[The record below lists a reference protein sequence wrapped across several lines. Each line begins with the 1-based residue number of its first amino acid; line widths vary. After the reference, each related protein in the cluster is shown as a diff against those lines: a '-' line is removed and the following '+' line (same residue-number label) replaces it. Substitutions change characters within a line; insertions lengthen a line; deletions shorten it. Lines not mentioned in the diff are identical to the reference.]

1 MTDKQAAAKE
11 WLNRNEPL
19 RDEIRAMELRI
30 AEMRAAVNNVVT
42 VPKEVSVQTQPKNIQ
57 AEKIAEIC
65 DFDNKIKA
73 KRLRFEMLQNKTT
86 KTIDQLN
93 DPVKGM
99 ILMYRYIYRRS
110 WRYIAD
116 KMHYKESYIYEMH
129 LKALTAIYPFIDWAG
144 D

>member
-1 MTDKQAAAKE
+1 MTDKQAAAKQ
-11 WLNRNEPL
+11 WLTRNDAL
-19 RDEIRAMELRI
+19 RDEIRTMELKI
-30 AEMRAAVNNVVT
+30 AEMRAAVNNVVN

-73 KRLRFEMLQNKTT
+73 KKMRFEILQKKTAD
-86 KTIDQLN
+86 TIEKLN

-99 ILMYRYIYRRS
+99 ILTYRYIYRRS

-129 LKALTAIYPFIDWAG
+129 LKSLNAIYPFIDWAA